1 MPLQDCE
8 VGLLIGY
15 NCARAL
21 LPRDV
26 IAPEKNGSFAQK
38 TDLGWGIV
46 GMMDSSRDE
55 QMELDSVGVSHHVLV
70 CELNPSLIENVN
82 SDSKTDHVLVSF
94 KNKVKEIISP
104 VEITRMMEL
113 DFIEHKHSGTAYSVE
128 DKQFLDKVQSEIK
141 WKVNMKCHYP

>member
-1 MPLQDCE
+1 
-8 VGLLIGY
+8 
-15 NCARAL
+15 
-21 LPRDV
+21 
-26 IAPEKNGSFAQK
+26 
-38 TDLGWGIV
+38 
-46 GMMDSSRDE
+46 
-55 QMELDSVGVSHHVLV
+55 MELDSVGVSHRVLV

-82 SDSKTDHVLVSF
+82 SDSKTDHVIISF

-128 DKQFLDKVQSEIK
+128 DSFWIRFSLKLRK